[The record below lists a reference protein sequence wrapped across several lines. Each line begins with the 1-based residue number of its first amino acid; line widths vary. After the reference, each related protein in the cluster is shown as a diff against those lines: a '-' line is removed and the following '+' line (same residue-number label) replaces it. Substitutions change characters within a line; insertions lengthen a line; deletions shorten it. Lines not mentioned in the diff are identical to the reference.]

1 MFLLLQRYQAQSK
14 THKYIPI
21 IFTEA
26 LIKSVYIRSF
36 FHNHNINRNDLIRF
50 IRVQFNRKD

>member
-36 FHNHNINRNDLIRF
+36 FYNQNTNRNDLIHF

>member
-36 FHNHNINRNDLIRF
+36 FHNNNTNQNDLIRF